1 MNSYSESFGFL
12 LWGTDRCLGSIV
24 ASFVD
29 TDIYC
34 ECTLNL
40 FTIILGSFD
49 IRAWAFREVFTTEV
63 RSIKTWSEDKQ
74 YLSILLVPVGSIN
87 VPTSAELESSIFRNL
102 GNSQTTRIAIIA
114 SIKSI
119 SM

>member
-1 MNSYSESFGFL
+1 MIGRFE
-12 LWGTDRCLGSIV
+12 SIV
-24 ASFVD
+24 WAS
-29 TDIYC
+29 
-34 ECTLNL
+34 
-40 FTIILGSFD
+40 
-49 IRAWAFREVFTTEV
+49 REVVPTEV
-63 RSIKTWSEDKQ
+63 GSLETWSEDKQ
-74 YLSILLVPVGSIN
+74 YFSIQIVSAGSLK

>member
-1 MNSYSESFGFL
+1 M
-12 LWGTDRCLGSIV
+12 V
-24 ASFVD
+24 AIFID
-29 TDIYC
+29 IDIYC
-34 ECTLNL
+34 EFTLNL
-40 FTIILGSFD
+40 FTIIVGFFD
-49 IRAWAFREVFTTEV
+49 IKAWGFQEVFPTKV
-63 RSIKTWSEDKQ
+63 RSLKTWSEDKQ
-74 YLSILLVPVGSIN
+74 YLSILLVLVSSIN